1 MPYMV
6 MERDGKHC
14 VYKKDE
20 DGKPMGE
27 SMGCH
32 DSKESAMEQMAAIHA
47 NEGKMAMKPTQKE
60 AGYVAMSTKEGKAC
74 ESCRW
79 FSGDVDMCTLIENY
93 PEDIS
98 EKGFCERHE
107 VSPEQH
113 FASGG
118 FVSGSDITF
127 LGAAPPDLLLIPNKQ
142 LANGAT
148 VNITVTN
155 HEHETP
161 EVGYVAP
168 DSNADSI
175 FKKLGGLFQHGLKPG
190 QSVIKGADGARY
202 MLIVTSNSYQDRD
215 AETMST
221 DALKADVNRHWT
233 GDDTAF
239 MSDNPLLF
247 WHDDNLNI
255 GDVVYGDV
263 KGAFYLELAKEA
275 DTPLAHAI
283 FDYRETNP
291 DEKWGASH
299 RFEYYRA
306 HRSKDGTYAVIRKR
320 ETSILPREAAAN
332 ALTFSGVIPMA
343 TKRDEYLN
351 KMLGLENAAEL
362 LDKGIDALMAELDK
376 KGIEHKSADKDA
388 PVQEI
393 EAAGDKYGNLLV
405 SIIEAQAELE
415 ERLTAKETELAT
427 ASKAFDDQR
436 TADADTIKALSEQV
450 SALKTQLDARPRSA
464 SRASETEIEK
474 DKLSEDAKNSLP
486 TKRNPFWNTETEGI

>member
-20 DGKPMGE
+20 DGNPMGE

-32 DSKESAMEQMAAIHA
+32 DSKNEAMAQMAAIHA
-47 NEGKMAMKPTQKE
+47 NERKSIQKPTQTE
-60 AGYVAMSTKEGKAC
+60 AGYIAVSTKEGKAC

-79 FSGDVDMCTLIENY
+79 FDNEVSMCHTIENY

-98 EKGFCERHE
+98 EKGYCERHE
-107 VSPEQH
+107 
-113 FASGG
+113 
-118 FVSGSDITF
+118 
-127 LGAAPPDLLLIPNKQ
+127 APFSLMSLFHDEPPTGEMQKTGKQ
-142 LANGAT
+142 LFIGGEMVDVVVPVET
-148 VNITVTN
+148 QHG
-155 HEHETP
+155 HETETP
-161 EVGYVAP
+161 ETGYIAP
-168 DSNADSI
+168 DSNADNI
-175 FKKLGGLFQHGLKPG
+175 LKKLSTLFQQGLKPG

-215 AETMST
+215 AETIKT

-247 WHDDNLNI
+247 WHDDNVKI
-255 GDVVYGDV
+255 GDVIYGDV
-263 KGAFYLELAKEA
+263 KGAFYVELAKEA
-275 DTPLAHAI
+275 DSPLAQAI
-283 FDYRETNP
+283 FDYREAHP

-299 RFEYYRA
+299 RFEYYRT
-306 HRSKDGTYAVIRKR
+306 HRAKDGTYAAIRKR

-351 KMLGLENAAEL
+351 KMLGLENAADL
-362 LDKGIDALMAELDK
+362 LDKGIEVLMAELDK
-376 KGIEHKSADKDA
+376 KGIEHKSVDDPA
-388 PVQEI
+388 QEV
-393 EAAGDKYGNLLV
+393 EAAGDKYGTLLV
-405 SIIEAQAELE
+405 EILNAQAELD
-415 ERLTAKETELAT
+415 ERLTAKETELTT
-427 ASKAFDDQR
+427 AQKAFDDQR
-436 TADADTIKALSEQV
+436 TADAETIHTLSEQV
-450 SALKTQLDARPRSA
+450 AELKAQLDARPRSA

-474 DKLSEDAKNSLP
+474 DQLSEDAKNSLP
-486 TKRNPFWNTETEGI
+486 TKRDSFWHTTVEGI